1 MGTVYKFYKYDIIK
15 LSQTAAIREDQGS
28 VQLTAVNDGSEMQ
41 LSWKPQG
48 NNSLKL
54 VYVDQFG
61 TKNEVNLQSGV
72 TDYTLSDLKAG
83 FRYEFSLVVTDEAT
97 GDVFSGSASGN
108 IPSPGH

>member
-1 MGTVYKFYKYDIIK
+1 
-15 LSQTAAIREDQGS
+15 
-28 VQLTAVNDGSEMQ
+28 MQ

-108 IPSPGH
+108 IPSPGHELNKNIANDFSHEKFLLKVMI